1 MHFRD
6 KKRYLCGVKYDTSI
20 KKWYPNMIFE
30 RKKYLEEL
38 VGARINLIKN
48 YFLQARFLLFDDLI
62 SRSKK
67 QEI

>member
-1 MHFRD
+1 
-6 KKRYLCGVKYDTSI
+6 
-20 KKWYPNMIFE
+20 MIFE

-62 SRSKK
+62 SRSWRKRSIPTHSGWLYPLTFDAEK
-67 QEI
+67 GLKEA

>member
-1 MHFRD
+1 
-6 KKRYLCGVKYDTSI
+6 
-20 KKWYPNMIFE
+20 MIFE

-38 VGARINLIKN
+38 VGARINLIKKL
-48 YFLQARFLLFDDLI
+48 FLQARSLLFDDLI